1 MNFRIVEGN
10 SSEEFSEIYPLIRKD
25 VLDGFRIS
33 QIKEKYGL
41 GNGQWLKFRKKLVG
55 EGLIQSQQDR
65 IDNAKYYYFN
75 KSKKVFCVKRRIN
88 KRHIEFFW
96 SKSEKECQMVVD
108 KLHQYG
114 WDKSNMPRIKEEL
127 GLC

>member
-1 MNFRIVEGN
+1 MNFNIVEQK
-10 SSEEFSEIYPLIRKD
+10 SSDFFEVYETIKKD
-25 VLDGFRIS
+25 VLDGVLVSEIR
-33 QIKEKYGL
+33 EKYNL
-41 GNGQWLKFRKKLVG
+41 GNGQWLKFRKKLVE
-55 EGLIQSQQDR
+55 EGLIQTQQDR

-88 KRHIEFFW
+88 RKHIEFFW

-114 WDKSNMPRIKEEL
+114 WDKSNMPRIKKEL
-127 GLC
+127 GL

>member
-1 MNFRIVEGN
+1 MNFNIVEQK
-10 SSEEFSEIYPLIRKD
+10 SSDFFEMYETIKKD
-25 VLDGFRIS
+25 VLDGVFVSEIR
-33 QIKEKYGL
+33 EKYNL
-41 GNGQWLKFRKKLVG
+41 GNGQWLKFRKKLVE

-88 KRHIEFFW
+88 RKHIEFFW

-108 KLHQYG
+108 KLHEYG
-114 WDKSNMPRIKEEL
+114 WDKSNMPRIKKEL
-127 GLC
+127 GL

>member
-1 MNFRIVEGN
+1 MNFNIVEQK
-10 SSEEFSEIYPLIRKD
+10 SSDFFEVYETIKKD
-25 VLDGFRIS
+25 VLDGVLVSEIR
-33 QIKEKYGL
+33 EKYNL
-41 GNGQWLKFRKKLVG
+41 GNGQWLKFRKKLVE
-55 EGLIQSQQDR
+55 EGLIQTQQDR

-88 KRHIEFFW
+88 RKHIEFFW

-108 KLHQYG
+108 KLHEYG

-127 GLC
+127 GL

>member
-1 MNFRIVEGN
+1 MNFNIVEQK
-10 SSEEFSEIYPLIRKD
+10 SSDFFEVYETIKKD
-25 VLDGFRIS
+25 VLDGVLVSEIR
-33 QIKEKYGL
+33 EKYNL
-41 GNGQWLKFRKKLVG
+41 GNGQWLKFRKKLVE
-55 EGLIQSQQDR
+55 EGLIQTQQDR

-88 KRHIEFFW
+88 RKHIEFFW

-114 WDKSNMPRIKEEL
+114 WDKSNMPRIKKEL